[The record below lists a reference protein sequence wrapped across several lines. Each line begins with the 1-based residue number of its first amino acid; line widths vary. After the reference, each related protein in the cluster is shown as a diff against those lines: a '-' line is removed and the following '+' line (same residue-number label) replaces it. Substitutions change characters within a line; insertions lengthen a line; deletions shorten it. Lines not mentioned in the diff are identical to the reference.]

1 MVVFIVQNLNEI
13 IDNAPSMLYK
23 KEFAITPYGGAFLK
37 NPEPAKAY
45 VKEKLDRLLKT
56 YRAAIY
62 CSTQRFD
69 SGQTNFGKTAR
80 KPGSKIYYRSGRDIP
95 DGLGIYQCNDPLR

>member
-1 MVVFIVQNLNEI
+1 MQNLNEI

-45 VKEKLDRLLKT
+45 VKEKIDNK
-56 YRAAIY
+56 RAVESHSETI
-62 CSTQRFD
+62 
-69 SGQTNFGKTAR
+69 
-80 KPGSKIYYRSGRDIP
+80 RDKGP
-95 DGLGIYQCNDPLR
+95 VEK

>member
-45 VKEKLDRLLKT
+45 VKEKIDKLLKT

-62 CSTQRFD
+62 CSTPGETYQMDWGF
-69 SGQTNFGKTAR
+69 TNVMTHYGKLLHIACFAM
-80 KPGSKIYYRSGRDIP
+80 I
-95 DGLGIYQCNDPLR
+95 CHH